1 MSISSISKN
10 KKSQKESGV
19 HIFEFD
25 RIMSG
30 ADALLEGGDT
40 ELIQQRKKLERQLI
54 RLRVASPSKATS
66 QTRKFPTREKTTSLL
81 PSKDKMDRCGKRN
94 LANRCRLINRNL
106 VSIIRTKYEKWRTYR
121 SEILDRL

>member
-10 KKSQKESGV
+10 KKRQKESGV

-54 RLRVASPSKATS
+54 RLREASPSKVTS
-66 QTRKFPTREKTTSLL
+66 QTREFPTREKTTSLL
-81 PSKDKMDRCGKRN
+81 PSKDKMDPCGKRN

-106 VSIIRTKYEKWRTYR
+106 VSIIRTKYEKMANL
-121 SEILDRL
+121 SK